1 MCWTAGRNRLSL
13 LDVLNLPMSPFF
25 TELKA
30 AREAKG
36 ISLAEI
42 SDVTLINVKMLESLE
57 SGKLEGVPQA
67 YVRAFLRE
75 YATVVGIDKDEILR
89 KYEAWQQGKTVPPG
103 ATQAGPAIPTTIQ
116 PEKKVR
122 STTEEASRIT
132 PKLVKVGIAVA
143 VLVVVDV
150 MFWSVLKKEPAP
162 TVRETPF
169 SEVVKERE
177 RRAGLNEATTDANPR
192 VKRSATIASARKD
205 TMTLVA
211 TTSDSV
217 WMEIVIDND
226 VITEHLLRPKTS
238 FSWRARQEFYLSAI
252 GNPTAIHFTLDG
264 KPIAIPIRPG
274 YVTRNV
280 RITRDSIQVQGIN
293 G

>member
-1 MCWTAGRNRLSL
+1 
-13 LDVLNLPMSPFF
+13 MSPFF

-30 AREAKG
+30 AREARG

-75 YATVVGIDKDEILR
+75 YAAVVGIDKDEVLR
-89 KYEAWQQGKTVPPG
+89 KYEAWHQGKTLPSG
-103 ATQAGPAIPTTIQ
+103 ATQAGPAIPPTIQ
-116 PEKKVR
+116 PEEKVR
-122 STTEEASRIT
+122 STPEGVSRIT
-132 PKLVKVGIAVA
+132 PVLVKVGIAVA
-143 VLVVVDV
+143 ALVVVDV

-162 TVRETPF
+162 AVRETPF

-177 RRAGLNEATTDANPR
+177 RRAGLSDATPDAKPR
-192 VKRSATIASARKD
+192 VKRSATTARQD

-238 FSWRARQEFYLSAI
+238 FAWRAKQEFYLSAI

-264 KPIAIPIRPG
+264 KPITIPVRPG